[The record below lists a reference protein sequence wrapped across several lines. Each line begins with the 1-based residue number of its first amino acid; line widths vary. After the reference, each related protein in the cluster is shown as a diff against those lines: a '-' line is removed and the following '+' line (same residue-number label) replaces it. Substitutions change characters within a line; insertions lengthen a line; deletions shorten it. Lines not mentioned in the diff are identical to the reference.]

1 MEVWTEWVIGYYS
14 RRFQELE
21 TKYSTTEREALT
33 AKEGLVRFQ
42 PFIKGESTTLIT
54 DHTVLQWDK
63 TYENSN
69 QRLAAWS
76 TMFSAFVPHLEIV
89 HRPRRVHS
97 NVDPLSRLP
106 RDLLSHISPL
116 GMMDGKSLQPNND
129 LAELQEQAM
138 NSLPARKI
146 EVL

>member
-1 MEVWTEWVIGYYS
+1 
-14 RRFQELE
+14 
-21 TKYSTTEREALT
+21 
-33 AKEGLVRFQ
+33 
-42 PFIKGESTTLIT
+42 
-54 DHTVLQWDK
+54 
-63 TYENSN
+63 
-69 QRLAAWS
+69 
-76 TMFSAFVPHLEIV
+76 MFSAFVPHLEIV